1 MPGAWANGLQ
11 ISHVPDTWTFSSTA
25 AMDFD
30 TAGPG
35 TRRSSSCN
43 YWSQLGFSAGGFR
56 FGEAEHP
63 GPGGPP
69 DGSTL
74 GPPDSLDFQRLRV
87 GCSNPCGLRG
97 KELAVISLGPG
108 IWTFAET
115 HLTLVT
121 QASVTSTLAS
131 YGRLQN
137 RSIRSLFGAPVS
149 FRTNSISA
157 GTWSGVGAISD
168 FPSQEL
174 SVPWPDGERDAGRV
188 MLSRHFVGPTPF
200 TVASIYGFP
209 AGPTWPRNR
218 SLTEQLLTTVTKEVV
233 LGTSGCRI
241 IQGDFNQPADG
252 LDAFQIWRHYGWV
265 EAQCLAKDL
274 WGRHI
279 EATCKN
285 ASTVDL
291 MWLSPEAAMLCVQ
304 VGTMDVFAD
313 HLTVYADFQ
322 LPLRAMTITRWP
334 LPSIIDWT
342 QVDMDRWQ
350 HTCAADHGPRFAGGD
365 PDAFLAQ
372 WAHHWESTLH
382 GAIQDQ
388 PDGRLPSRCAGRAQR
403 TKPCRSPLLPP
414 TAKPSRQGEVY
425 LHNNLVSM
433 AVHKWF
439 KQLRRLQSYKH
450 AAIAN
455 KQTLDA
461 ECYRLHLW
469 QAIKRA
475 SGFSS
480 TFAQWWNNRHH
491 KTPAAPSQLP
501 LAPPSGLV
509 ADAIFLDFKLNF
521 ERFERWHCRQKGKL
535 LQAKY
540 DQTCKA
546 LFRDLRDPGR
556 GQLDFLWDTTCFA
569 VLDFSLESKQIHLD
583 HPCTSGSS
591 CRWFLNGTQLQVLDA
606 DGDLLTLESIPDTL
620 EVGDELQQVRF
631 FTSLGEIHQA
641 MLELWRPRWQKASQ
655 IGTADW
661 NRILG
666 FIQAFMPTLQFP
678 DPPLAISAWKTM
690 LRRFPPRAARG
701 VDGIAVADLAHLP
714 DSITQNLLDFL
725 GQIDGSAC
733 KWPSQLLFGKVLGL
747 AKQEHSHLPAH
758 YRPVV
763 ILSCVYRAWSR
774 MKAQPILQFL
784 ANAVPL
790 EAQGFL
796 PGRECAHIWL
806 RLQSYIELC
815 IQQRMDFCGFS
826 ADLEK
831 CFNNISRDVLF
842 TLAAHVGLPPALL
855 QPWRSHLDTFER
867 AFEIRTSLSPTV
879 TSTQGL
885 PEGCS
890 LSVVGMVLVD
900 WAYHIYMRLLTP
912 TVHMFS
918 YVDNLTAGGS
928 QALAVVS
935 AFFSTICFFNLW
947 GLSLDMDKSYVWG
960 LQASSRAILHHLG
973 LAVKQDAMELGGN
986 LCFGRARRNRLMKS
1000 RMFSLDKK
1008 WARLKRSR
1016 APLYQKILVLPASF
1030 WAAALHG
1037 AVICPLPDG
1046 HLHALRKAAHRALHL
1061 NQAGANALLRF
1072 SLQPNMMA
1080 DPGFYYVVMVMSTF
1094 QRVCRRS
1101 ASLLDLWRW
1110 WTQSFAGDL
1119 QQGPFSVLMQTLN
1132 SVGWAV
1138 LDPPLVQD
1146 HLGDV
1151 HDFMLLD
1158 GSLMRKLLQDAWLL
1172 RVSQQV
1178 RHRPTM
1184 QQLTGIDR
1192 YITVESNGGLTA
1204 HQTSLQSALQSGAFI
1219 DSWVHSK
1226 YDMTKHGHCQLCG
1239 CPNTHSHLLV
1249 CPKYSSLRA
1258 KFSLTSADLLSWP
1271 QCFSLHLLC
1280 PSVHVH
1286 LSWMICAP
1294 ISCSCQ
1300 TPRHSLRASQL
1311 VKKWSICLLMAHALL
1326 MADGKSIARHGLSS
1340 MPIANRRWPQ
1350 DGFQDW
1356 RKQLVEEN

>member
-1 MPGAWANGLQ
+1 MPWAWANGLQ
-11 ISHVPDTWTFSSTA
+11 FSHVPDTWTFSSTA

-43 YWSQLGFSAGGFR
+43 YWSQLRFSAGGFR

-63 GPGGPP
+63 GPGGAP

-74 GPPDSLDFQRLRV
+74 GSPDSLDFQRLRV

-365 PDAFLAQ
+365 PDVFLAQ

-469 QAIKRA
+469 HAIKRA

-606 DGDLLTLESIPDTL
+606 DGDLLTLESIPGTL

-947 GLSLDMDKSYVWG
+947 GLSFGYGQELCLG
-960 LQASSRAILHHLG
+960 ASS
-973 LAVKQDAMELGGN
+973 
-986 LCFGRARRNRLMKS
+986 F
-1000 RMFSLDKK
+1000 
-1008 WARLKRSR
+1008 
-1016 APLYQKILVLPASF
+1016 
-1030 WAAALHG
+1030 
-1037 AVICPLPDG
+1037 
-1046 HLHALRKAAHRALHL
+1046 
-1061 NQAGANALLRF
+1061 
-1072 SLQPNMMA
+1072 
-1080 DPGFYYVVMVMSTF
+1080 
-1094 QRVCRRS
+1094 
-1101 ASLLDLWRW
+1101 
-1110 WTQSFAGDL
+1110 
-1119 QQGPFSVLMQTLN
+1119 QQGDSPSLGPCGQT
-1132 SVGWAV
+1132 
-1138 LDPPLVQD
+1138 
-1146 HLGDV
+1146 
-1151 HDFMLLD
+1151 
-1158 GSLMRKLLQDAWLL
+1158 R
-1172 RVSQQV
+1172 
-1178 RHRPTM
+1178 
-1184 QQLTGIDR
+1184 
-1192 YITVESNGGLTA
+1192 
-1204 HQTSLQSALQSGAFI
+1204 
-1219 DSWVHSK
+1219 
-1226 YDMTKHGHCQLCG
+1226 
-1239 CPNTHSHLLV
+1239 
-1249 CPKYSSLRA
+1249 
-1258 KFSLTSADLLSWP
+1258 
-1271 QCFSLHLLC
+1271 
-1280 PSVHVH
+1280 
-1286 LSWMICAP
+1286 
-1294 ISCSCQ
+1294 
-1300 TPRHSLRASQL
+1300 
-1311 VKKWSICLLMAHALL
+1311 
-1326 MADGKSIARHGLSS
+1326 RHGTWWKSLFWSCTT
-1340 MPIANRRWPQ
+1340 Q
-1350 DGFQDW
+1350 
-1356 RKQLVEEN
+1356 

>member
-1 MPGAWANGLQ
+1 M
-11 ISHVPDTWTFSSTA
+11 SHVPDTWTFSSTA

-74 GPPDSLDFQRLRV
+74 GSPDSLDFQRLRV

-233 LGTSGCRI
+233 LGCRI

-388 PDGRLPSRCAGRAQR
+388 PDGRLPSRCAGRTQR

-469 QAIKRA
+469 HAIKRA

-1226 YDMTKHGHCQLCG
+1226 YDMTKLGHCQLCG

>member
-1 MPGAWANGLQ
+1 MPWAWANGLQ

-74 GPPDSLDFQRLRV
+74 GSPDSLDFQRLRV

-241 IQGDFNQPADG
+241 IQGDFNQPADR

-313 HLTVYADFQ
+313 HLTVYADFL

-1178 RHRPTM
+1178 RHRP
-1184 QQLTGIDR
+1184 R
-1192 YITVESNGGLTA
+1192 CNS
-1204 HQTSLQSALQSGAFI
+1204 
-1219 DSWVHSK
+1219 
-1226 YDMTKHGHCQLCG
+1226 
-1239 CPNTHSHLLV
+1239 
-1249 CPKYSSLRA
+1249 
-1258 KFSLTSADLLSWP
+1258 
-1271 QCFSLHLLC
+1271 
-1280 PSVHVH
+1280 
-1286 LSWMICAP
+1286 
-1294 ISCSCQ
+1294 
-1300 TPRHSLRASQL
+1300 
-1311 VKKWSICLLMAHALL
+1311 
-1326 MADGKSIARHGLSS
+1326 
-1340 MPIANRRWPQ
+1340 
-1350 DGFQDW
+1350 
-1356 RKQLVEEN
+1356 

>member
-1 MPGAWANGLQ
+1 MPWAWANGLQ

-74 GPPDSLDFQRLRV
+74 GSPDSLDFQRLRV

-313 HLTVYADFQ
+313 HLTVYADFH

-1178 RHRPTM
+1178 RHRP
-1184 QQLTGIDR
+1184 R
-1192 YITVESNGGLTA
+1192 CNS
-1204 HQTSLQSALQSGAFI
+1204 
-1219 DSWVHSK
+1219 
-1226 YDMTKHGHCQLCG
+1226 
-1239 CPNTHSHLLV
+1239 
-1249 CPKYSSLRA
+1249 
-1258 KFSLTSADLLSWP
+1258 
-1271 QCFSLHLLC
+1271 
-1280 PSVHVH
+1280 
-1286 LSWMICAP
+1286 
-1294 ISCSCQ
+1294 
-1300 TPRHSLRASQL
+1300 
-1311 VKKWSICLLMAHALL
+1311 
-1326 MADGKSIARHGLSS
+1326 
-1340 MPIANRRWPQ
+1340 
-1350 DGFQDW
+1350 
-1356 RKQLVEEN
+1356 